1 MSESLYW
8 TWLSLKLGDA
18 SPYLNMLVSKYSSPK
33 EIFDLSSGEILSL
46 EKIPESVKQRLTDKN
61 LERAERILS
70 DCKRQG
76 IGIMTYA
83 DPRYPRILKYTS
95 NPPAV
100 LYFKGQPI
108 DFDNKFCVA
117 IVGTRSMSDYGR
129 EMAYKIAYELASAG
143 AIVISGMALG
153 VDGMAAAGALD
164 AQAQTVAV
172 LGGGVDVV
180 YPKVHTKLYNNIL
193 KNGLVL
199 SEYPPGASSDGNH
212 FPKRNRII
220 SGLARCTL
228 VVECSEPSGALI
240 TANDAAKQG
249 RPLFAIPGAVG
260 TSNAIG
266 VNNLIKNGKA
276 RMVTSVDDIIG
287 AFNQSAFSD
296 LDINA
301 IGEMRYDSKKAA
313 SRYGVESKKD
323 NRKKVPINQNPHKDD
338 DYSEPAY
345 ASSFESEQKPSPKEF
360 ATLSVP
366 EKQVYD
372 CIPEEGDVGMDLIVS
387 ASGQTV
393 SDVIMHLLSL
403 SLKNAV
409 IELPGNRYRR
419 T

>member
-18 SPYLNMLVSKYSSPK
+18 SPYLNTLVSRYSSPK
-33 EIFDLSSGEILSL
+33 EIYEAASSEILSL
-46 EKIPESVKQRLTDKN
+46 EKIPESVKIRLTDKK
-61 LERAERILS
+61 LERAERILA
-70 DCKRQG
+70 DCKKQG

-108 DFDNKFCVA
+108 DFDSKFCVA
-117 IVGTRSMSDYGR
+117 IVGTREMSDYGR
-129 EMAYKIAYELASAG
+129 DMAYKFAYELASAG
-143 AIVISGMALG
+143 AVVVSGMALG

-172 LGGGVDVV
+172 LGGGADVI
-180 YPKVHTKLYNNIL
+180 YPKVHKKLYNSIL
-193 KNGLVL
+193 KDGFVL

-228 VVECSEPSGALI
+228 VIECPEPSGALI
-240 TANDAAKQG
+240 TAKDAARQG
-249 RPLFAIPGAVG
+249 RPVFALPGAIGAENSVG
-260 TSNAIG
+260 T
-266 VNNLIKNGKA
+266 NNLIKGNKA
-276 RMVTSVDDIIG
+276 KMVTSVDDIIG
-287 AFNQSAFSD
+287 AFKQSAFPD

-323 NRKKVPINQNPHKDD
+323 NRKKVRINQNSYNQE

-345 ASSFESEQKPSPKEF
+345 ASSFENEQAESSKEF

-372 CIPEEGDVGMDLIVS
+372 CIPEQGDVGMDLIVS
-387 ASGQTV
+387 STGQSV
-393 SDVIMHLLSL
+393 SDVTMHLLSL
-403 SLKNAV
+403 TLKNAV
-409 IELPGNRYRR
+409 VELPGNRYRR

>member
-18 SPYLNMLVSKYSSPK
+18 SPYLNTLISKYPSPK
-33 EIFDLSSGEILSL
+33 EIFDASSSEILSL
-46 EKIPESVKQRLTDKN
+46 EKIPESVKIRLTDKN
-61 LERAERILS
+61 LNRAERILA
-70 DCKRQG
+70 DCKNQG
-76 IGIMTYA
+76 IGIMTYS

-100 LYFKGQPI
+100 LYFKGKPI

-117 IVGTRSMSDYGR
+117 IVGTRKMSDYGR
-129 EMAYKIAYELASAG
+129 DMAYKFAYELSSAG

-164 AQAQTVAV
+164 AQAPTVAV

-180 YPKVHTKLYNNIL
+180 YPKVHKKLYNNIL
-193 KNGLVL
+193 KDGFIL
-199 SEYPPGASSDGNH
+199 SEYPPGASADGIH

-228 VVECSEPSGALI
+228 VIEGPERSGALI
-240 TANDAAKQG
+240 TAKDATRQG
-249 RPLFAIPGAVG
+249 RPLFAIPGALGTPNGVG
-260 TSNAIG
+260 TNE
-266 VNNLIKNGKA
+266 LIKSGKA

-287 AFNQSAFSD
+287 VFNQSAFTD

-301 IGEMRYDSKKAA
+301 IGEMRYDSKKAS

-323 NRKKVPINQNPHKDD
+323 NREKVKINQNLYADEG
-338 DYSEPAY
+338 YSEPAY
-345 ASSFESEQKPSPKEF
+345 ASEFESEQKETHVEF
-360 ATLSVP
+360 ATLSIP
-366 EKQVYD
+366 EKQVYE
-372 CIPEEGDVGMDLIVS
+372 CIPEQGDVSMDLIVA
-387 ASGQTV
+387 ASGQSV
-393 SDVIMHLLSL
+393 SDVTMHLFSL
-403 SLKNAV
+403 ALKNAV
-409 IELPGNRYRR
+409 VELPGNRYRR